1 MNSQPQ
7 CRKSTN
13 SSDVVVEKD
22 VAAAPSSK
30 GKRIEDA
37 SSEDK
42 DFDLRHLGGQLISE
56 EDKSELK
63 EFTISCGY

>member
-1 MNSQPQ
+1 
-7 CRKSTN
+7 
-13 SSDVVVEKD
+13 VVVEKD